1 MTPDHERREFLDLLA
16 LPPEATLLEVDGAPR
31 LDLPFEAYDG
41 ILCVDGISRARDRRS
56 TLAAWAR
63 ALKQAGR
70 LLYTDPALLA
80 GAVTS
85 DEIAERSGAGVLS
98 LAPQGENESLLEAA
112 GFRLLRADDATDAIA
127 SVSEAAWRDR
137 LAREAG
143 LVAAE
148 GLDRFHTTQRCLMMT
163 HRLAAE
169 RRLARIAFLA
179 EKLG

>member
-1 MTPDHERREFLDLLA
+1 VTPDQERLDFLDLMA
-16 LPPEATLLEVDGAPR
+16 LPPGAALLEVDGTPR
-31 LDLPFEAYDG
+31 VDLPSEAYDG
-41 ILCVDGISRARDRRS
+41 ILCVDGIARARNRLA
-56 TLAAWAR
+56 TLTAWAR
-63 ALKQAGR
+63 ALKPAGR
-70 LLYTDPALLA
+70 LLYTDPTLVA

-98 LAPQGENESLLEAA
+98 LAPQGENESLLESA

-127 SVSEAAWRDR
+127 AIAEAAWRDR
-137 LAREAG
+137 LAREAE

-148 GLDRFHTTQRCLMMT
+148 GLERYHVTQRRLAMT